1 LLDHING
8 EAVTTIG
15 DGVHRRLIAQQPES
29 RVSVTAS
36 FALQQSSLSECRFAS
51 VEERVVSI
59 THFIAAAERV
69 SVRRIEG
76 STHPI
81 PLRQIRV
88 GDERA
93 TECNR
98 VRMTMLDHFCGRDGR
113 KASGGVKQKKGSE
126 ISSHQSQ
133 SQRKAGDHHV

>member
-1 LLDHING
+1 
-8 EAVTTIG
+8 
-15 DGVHRRLIAQQPES
+15 
-29 RVSVTAS
+29 VTAS

-51 VEERVVSI
+51 VEEKVVGI
-59 THFIAAAERV
+59 NHFIAAAERV

-81 PLRQIRV
+81 PLWQIRV